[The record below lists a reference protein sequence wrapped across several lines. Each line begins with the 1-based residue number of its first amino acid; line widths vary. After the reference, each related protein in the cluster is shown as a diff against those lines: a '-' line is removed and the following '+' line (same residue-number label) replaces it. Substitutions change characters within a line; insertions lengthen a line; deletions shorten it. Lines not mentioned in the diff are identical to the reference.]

1 VDFYEF
7 ILDIMHD
14 QYSVARLVAMEGMG
28 KRAEIMQFKGGD
40 IPGDWRDRLTVSVEQ
55 GESLPRSRSARRD
68 IFMSLGKEHG
78 FFGQVGTPEYVR
90 KLSEAMDFDPG
101 FIQTENDLDRA
112 IAEEENM
119 DMTALQQ
126 PLPIRRIDDDWVHLV
141 EHLTDAK
148 AKILRG
154 QEGRAKPILEH
165 AELHWAQFNAKQ
177 GPPPATPGPGGKG
190 PTPNNSMQ
198 GMALPAATAG
208 PEGGGQELPPGPPPP
223 PSVQGAEPQTTSPG
237 PQGPPPTIP

>member
-1 VDFYEF
+1 
-7 ILDIMHD
+7 
-14 QYSVARLVAMEGMG
+14 
-28 KRAEIMQFKGGD
+28 
-40 IPGDWRDRLTVSVEQ
+40 
-55 GESLPRSRSARRD
+55 
-68 IFMSLGKEHG
+68 
-78 FFGQVGTPEYVR
+78 
-90 KLSEAMDFDPG
+90 MDFDPG